1 MAIHLATQ
9 LFEDAGYEVFVAG
22 NGVDGLAKAK
32 LVRPSL
38 IILEMTLPV
47 MNGLE
52 VCRRLRSEPE
62 TAPIPIILKGAGE
75 TGEDNLNAVEGGAD
89 DYLQAPISPDE
100 LLIKVGG
107 LLQ

>member
-52 VCRRLRSEPE
+52 VCRRLRSEPD

-75 TGEDNLNAVEGGAD
+75 TGEDNLNAVEVGAD